1 MAKARRMMKDDPVAA
16 AEAAA
21 RLAAGF
27 SQSPPGVHGAPPPA
41 AGDGHPPATPEK
53 NKKQVALYLRVS
65 TNEQTLDNQERDL
78 REVADRAG
86 WQVVRVYKDDG
97 ISGSKGRDKR
107 PALDAMLCAVTRR
120 EIGMVMAWGVDRLG
134 RSLQDLVATL
144 NEMRASNCDLFLLR
158 QNVDTSTPSGR
169 AMFQM
174 MGVFAEFEREMIR
187 DRVKSGMSRAR
198 AQGKHMGRPSVPAA
212 KVEAI
217 RAELARGT
225 GICKAAR
232 LHGVGTFT
240 AQRIK
245 REMNALR

>member
-1 MAKARRMMKDDPVAA
+1 MAKARRMMRDDPVAA
-16 AEAAA
+16 AEAVA
-21 RLAAGF
+21 RLAAGLA
-27 SQSPPGVHGAPPPA
+27 QSPPGVHGAPPPA

-198 AQGKHMGRPSVPAA
+198 AQGKHMGRPSVPAV
-212 KVEAI
+212 KIDAI
-217 RAELARGT
+217 KAELARGT
-225 GICKAAR
+225 GICKTAR
-232 LHGVGTFT
+232 LCGVGTFT
-240 AQRIK
+240 VQRIK
-245 REMNALR
+245 AEMA